1 MDEKFVISREIGA
14 ISNPNNGW
22 TKELNFIS
30 WNNREPVY
38 DIRTWSE
45 NREKV
50 GKGVT
55 LTINEAR
62 RLRDL
67 LNSLYL

>member
-1 MDEKFVISREIGA
+1 MEYNIFKEVGK

-22 TKELNFIS
+22 TKEVNFIS
-30 WNNREPVY
+30 WNKREPLC
-38 DIRTWSE
+38 DIRTWTE
-45 NREKV
+45 NHDNY

-62 RLRDL
+62 KLRDL
-67 LNSLYL
+67 LNELDL

>member
-1 MDEKFVISREIGA
+1 MEYKIFKEVGK
-14 ISNPNNGW
+14 ISNPNNGR

-30 WNNREPVY
+30 WNKREPIY
-38 DIRTWSE
+38 DIRTWTE
-45 NREKV
+45 NHESY

-67 LNSLYL
+67 LNELDL